1 MKIRVKKLNPKA
13 KIPRYAH
20 PGDAGMDFFSLER
33 VVLRPGERNK
43 CSTGIALEIQEGY
56 VGLVWDKSGV
66 AGNYGIKTMAGV
78 VDSGYRGEIM
88 IALVN
93 LSKEVYTI
101 NAGDK
106 IAQML
111 IQKIECPEIEEV
123 QELSDTKRGKGGFG
137 STGIK

>member
-1 MKIRVKKLNPKA
+1 M
-13 KIPRYAH
+13 
-20 PGDAGMDFFSLER
+20 
-33 VVLRPGERNK
+33 
-43 CSTGIALEIQEGY
+43 
-56 VGLVWDKSGV
+56 VWDKYGV